1 MPALQSRWLYVHT
14 TLAFLGDAFF
24 VIAFAGGVLYLV
36 QERQLKRRHP
46 GAFYHRLPSLDLLD
60 RVNYRSLTIGFPL
73 LTLGIIT
80 GAIWAENAWGSYW
93 QWDPKETWSL
103 ITWFIYA
110 ALVHARLTVG
120 WRGRKAA
127 WLSIVGLPR
136 GALHLPRGE
145 PAPRR
150 PALLR
155 MTPPDMAHLRR
166 SASPFVTAAAST
178 GRLIPRGSCALRL
191 DHLQGRQGVVAELRA
206 DALMDIIVLGL
217 NHKTAPVHIRERVA
231 FPEKS
236 IHEPLRAL
244 HAAPGVRET
253 MILSTCNRVEIAAV
267 VDGRE
272 QGAAAVRAFV
282 ARHHEVPEG
291 ELAPHLYLHAGADA
305 VRHLFRVASSL
316 DSLVVGEPQ
325 ILGQVKD
332 AYQYA
337 REAGAVGAVLDR
349 LLKKALSVAKLVRTE
364 TEISRSAVSVSFA
377 AVELAKKIFGEIEGR
392 TAMIVGAGEM
402 AELAVKHLVS
412 QRRARGARRQPHLR
426 EGRRAG
432 AGVRRLGGAVRRA
445 LRPAG
450 AGGHRHLLD
459 RRAALHHQGRGR
471 EEGHGAPQ
479 APADV
484 LHRHRGAARHRAGGQ
499 RRRQRLPLQRRR
511 PAVGRRRATSRSGA
525 RRPRRPSG
533 SSTQEVGT
541 FEKWIASLQVVPTI
555 VQLRQQVDAMRAAE
569 LEKSLGKLR
578 TSPRRTASRWRS

>member
-1 MPALQSRWLYVHT
+1 
-14 TLAFLGDAFF
+14 
-24 VIAFAGGVLYLV
+24 
-36 QERQLKRRHP
+36 
-46 GAFYHRLPSLDLLD
+46 
-60 RVNYRSLTIGFPL
+60 
-73 LTLGIIT
+73 
-80 GAIWAENAWGSYW
+80 
-93 QWDPKETWSL
+93 
-103 ITWFIYA
+103 
-110 ALVHARLTVG
+110 
-120 WRGRKAA
+120 
-127 WLSIVGLPR
+127 
-136 GALHLPRGE
+136 
-145 PAPRR
+145 
-150 PALLR
+150 
-155 MTPPDMAHLRR
+155 
-166 SASPFVTAAAST
+166 
-178 GRLIPRGSCALRL
+178 
-191 DHLQGRQGVVAELRA
+191 
-206 DALMDIIVLGL
+206 MDIIVLGL

-272 QGAAAVRAFV
+272 QGAAAVRSFV

-291 ELAPHLYLHAGADA
+291 ELAPHLYLHAGPEA

-412 QRRARGARRQPHLR
+412 S
-426 EGRRAG
+426 
-432 AGVRRLGGAVRRA
+432 GVREVFVVNRTFEKAVELAKEFGGSAVA
-445 LRPAG
+445 FDELFDQLVLA
-450 AGGHRHLLD
+450 D
-459 RRAALHHQGRGR
+459 IVISST
-471 EEGHGAPQ
+471 GAPHFIIKGE
-479 APADV
+479 DV
-484 LHRHRGAARHRAGGQ
+484 KK
-499 RRRQRLPLQRRR
+499 
-511 PAVGRRRATSRSGA
+511 VMGRRRHRPMFFIDIAVPRDIEPAVNDVDNAYLYNVDDLQSVVDA
-525 RRPRRPSG
+525 NVKERRKEAEKAEQLVD
-533 SSTQEVGT
+533 QEVGT

-555 VQLRQQVDAMRAAE
+555 VQLRQQVDAVRAAE
-569 LEKSLGKLR
+569 LEKSLGRLQHLSEKDREQVALL
-578 TSPRRTASRWRS
+578 TQSLVNKILHSPLTVLKESSQTPDAGVTLEVARRLFNLTDPPEGQGGTGNDGAN